1 VKDKIIYFIE
11 FIVGLLIL
19 VFFQE
24 YALNV
29 IGNFG
34 INLNNF
40 SAQIV
45 SIVIFGIQ
53 VLLCAILYFIYKG
66 SIKQNGNGFKNHFLK
81 NLLYAVLILA
91 VMTVVMN
98 IAIYFIKYVANMF
111 GVSIVGELKFNILQ
125 KDISL
130 DYIINLIKYAILIPF
145 SSVVVYVLGIERLFR
160 KNGTK
165 ILMSGFIWAIIEAF
179 NYTPSLINMF
189 FNVLPTFILGVF
201 LSYIYS
207 RNKNIW
213 YPIVIY
219 GLYLLF
225 SPLLIGYLGW

>member
-1 VKDKIIYFIE
+1 MRDKIIYFLE
-11 FIVGLLIL
+11 FIGGLLIL
-19 VFFQE
+19 LFFQN

-29 IGNFG
+29 LGNFG

-40 SAQIV
+40 STNIV
-45 SIVIFGIQ
+45 MIVFFLIQ
-53 VLLCAILYFIYKG
+53 VLLCVILYFIYKG
-66 SIKQNGNGFKNHFLK
+66 MIKQNGNAFKNHFLK
-81 NLLYAVLILA
+81 NLLYSLLILA

-98 IAIYFIKYVANMF
+98 IASYFINYVANMF
-111 GVSIVGELKFNILQ
+111 GITVYEEIKFNILQ
-125 KDISL
+125 TNISL
-130 DYIINLIKYAILIPF
+130 EYILNLIKFAILIPF
-145 SSVVVYVLGIERLFR
+145 SSVVVYVLSVERLFR
-160 KNGTK
+160 KSGVK
-165 ILMSGFIWAIIEAF
+165 IIMSGLIWSLIEAF
-179 NYTPSLINMF
+179 NFTPNLLNMF
-189 FNVLPTFILGVF
+189 FNVLSTFILGVF

>member
-1 VKDKIIYFIE
+1 MKDKIICFIE
-11 FIVGLLIL
+11 FIIGILIL
-19 VFFQE
+19 VCFQD

-34 INLNNF
+34 INLNNY
-40 SAQIV
+40 SENIV
-45 SIVIFGIQ
+45 MIVMVLIQ
-53 VLLCAILYFIYKG
+53 VILCAILYFIYKN
-66 SIKQNGNGFKNHFLK
+66 SIKQNGHSFKIHFLK
-81 NLLYAVLILA
+81 NLLYSILILA

-98 IAIYFIKYVANMF
+98 IGDFFIKYIANMF
-111 GVSIVGELKFNILQ
+111 GVSIVEKAKFNVMQSEL
-125 KDISL
+125 SL
-130 DYIINLIKYAILIPF
+130 NYIIDLIKFAILIPF
-145 SSVVVYVLGIERLFR
+145 STVVVYILGTERLFK

-165 ILMSGFIWAIIEAF
+165 IIMSGLIWALVESLNF
-179 NYTPSLINMF
+179 TPNLLNIF
-189 FNVLPTFILGVF
+189 FNVLPTFMLGVF

-213 YPIVIY
+213 YPIIIF

>member
-1 VKDKIIYFIE
+1 MKDKIICFIE
-11 FIVGLLIL
+11 FIIGLVVL
-19 VFFQE
+19 VCFQD

-29 IGNFG
+29 ISNFG
-34 INLNNF
+34 VNLSNYSENYVM
-40 SAQIV
+40 I
-45 SIVIFGIQ
+45 ITILIQ
-53 VLLCAILYFIYKG
+53 VALCAMLYFIYKN
-66 SIKQNGNGFKNHFLK
+66 SIKQNGHSFKIHFLK
-81 NLLYAVLILA
+81 NLLYSILMLA

-98 IAIYFIKYVANMF
+98 ISAFFIKYIANMF
-111 GVSIVGELKFNILQ
+111 GITIIEKAKFNIMQNEL
-125 KDISL
+125 SL
-130 DYIINLIKYAILIPF
+130 KYIVELIKFAVLIPF
-145 SSVVVYVLGIERLFR
+145 SSVVVYVLGSERLFR

-165 ILMSGFIWAIIEAF
+165 ILMSGLIWALVESLNF
-179 NYTPSLINMF
+179 TPNLLNMF

-213 YPIVIY
+213 YPIIIF

>member
-1 VKDKIIYFIE
+1 MKDKIICFIE
-11 FIVGLLIL
+11 FIIGLVVL
-19 VFFQE
+19 VCFQD

-29 IGNFG
+29 ISNFG
-34 INLNNF
+34 VNLSNYSENYVM
-40 SAQIV
+40 I
-45 SIVIFGIQ
+45 ITILIQ
-53 VLLCAILYFIYKG
+53 VALCAMLYFIYKN
-66 SIKQNGNGFKNHFLK
+66 SIKQNGHSFKIHFLK
-81 NLLYAVLILA
+81 NLLYSILMLA

-98 IAIYFIKYVANMF
+98 ISAFFIKYIANMF
-111 GVSIVGELKFNILQ
+111 GITIIEKAKFNIMQNEL
-125 KDISL
+125 SL
-130 DYIINLIKYAILIPF
+130 KYIVELIKFAVLIPF
-145 SSVVVYVLGIERLFR
+145 SSIVVYVLGSERLFR

-165 ILMSGFIWAIIEAF
+165 ILMSGLIWALVESLNF
-179 NYTPSLINMF
+179 TPNLLNMF

-213 YPIVIY
+213 YPIIIF

>member
-1 VKDKIIYFIE
+1 MKDKIIYFIE
-11 FIVGLLIL
+11 FIIGLVVL
-19 VFFQE
+19 VCFQD

-29 IGNFG
+29 ISNFG
-34 INLNNF
+34 VNLSNYSENYVM
-40 SAQIV
+40 I
-45 SIVIFGIQ
+45 ITILIQ
-53 VLLCAILYFIYKG
+53 VALCAMLYFIYKN
-66 SIKQNGNGFKNHFLK
+66 SIKQNGHSFKIHFLK
-81 NLLYAVLILA
+81 NLLYTILILA

-98 IAIYFIKYVANMF
+98 ISAFFIKYIANMF
-111 GVSIVGELKFNILQ
+111 GITIIEKAKFNIMQNEL
-125 KDISL
+125 SL
-130 DYIINLIKYAILIPF
+130 KYIVELIKFAVLIPF
-145 SSVVVYVLGIERLFR
+145 SSVVVYVLGSERLFR

-165 ILMSGFIWAIIEAF
+165 ILMSGLIWALVESLNF
-179 NYTPSLINMF
+179 TPNLLNMF

-213 YPIVIY
+213 YPIIIF

>member
-1 VKDKIIYFIE
+1 VKDKIICFIE
-11 FIVGLLIL
+11 FIIGLVVL
-19 VFFQE
+19 VCFQD

-29 IGNFG
+29 ISNFG
-34 INLNNF
+34 VNLSNYSENYVM
-40 SAQIV
+40 I
-45 SIVIFGIQ
+45 ITILIQ
-53 VLLCAILYFIYKG
+53 VALCAMLYFIYKN
-66 SIKQNGNGFKNHFLK
+66 SIKQNGHSFKIHFLK
-81 NLLYAVLILA
+81 NLLYSILMLA

-98 IAIYFIKYVANMF
+98 ISAFFIKYIANMF
-111 GVSIVGELKFNILQ
+111 GITIIEKAKFNIMQNEL
-125 KDISL
+125 SL
-130 DYIINLIKYAILIPF
+130 KYIVELIKFAVLIPF
-145 SSVVVYVLGIERLFR
+145 SSIVVYVLGSERLFR

-165 ILMSGFIWAIIEAF
+165 ILMSGLIWALVESLNF
-179 NYTPSLINMF
+179 TPNLLNMF

-213 YPIVIY
+213 YPIIIF

>member
-1 VKDKIIYFIE
+1 VKDKIICFIE
-11 FIVGLLIL
+11 FIIGLVVL
-19 VFFQE
+19 VCFQD

-29 IGNFG
+29 ISNFG
-34 INLNNF
+34 VNLSNYSENYVM
-40 SAQIV
+40 I
-45 SIVIFGIQ
+45 ITILIQ
-53 VLLCAILYFIYKG
+53 VALCAMLYFIYKN
-66 SIKQNGNGFKNHFLK
+66 SIKQNGHSFKIHFLK
-81 NLLYAVLILA
+81 NLLYSILMLA

-98 IAIYFIKYVANMF
+98 ISAFFIKYIANMF
-111 GVSIVGELKFNILQ
+111 GITIIEKAKFNIMQNEL
-125 KDISL
+125 SL
-130 DYIINLIKYAILIPF
+130 KYIVELIKFAVLIPF
-145 SSVVVYVLGIERLFR
+145 SSVVVYVLGSERLFR

-165 ILMSGFIWAIIEAF
+165 ILMSGLIWALVESLNF
-179 NYTPSLINMF
+179 TPNLLNMF

-213 YPIVIY
+213 YPIIIF